1 MVGPLLRDPPPP
13 PPAPPVMK
21 YRSGISSCRVLA
33 TAEAAEKGVILL
45 AMDGRL

>member
-1 MVGPLLRDPPPP
+1 
-13 PPAPPVMK
+13 MK

-33 TAEAAEKGVILL
+33 AAAAAEKGVMLL